1 MKQEKGAGSPTRWEL
16 PFVIGKWTQA
26 CCVKGTRAND
36 VSLEH
41 VLKKTSQGRR
51 WGESPET
58 RAVLA
63 QVPAQTLGPHRAAQA
78 LVWQCGLHG
87 THKARF
93 LPPETHRGAEL
104 AGHARDKHG
113 LRH

>member
-51 WGESPET
+51 WGESPEIKSCAGSGT
-58 RAVLA
+58 SSLTPSARTGPGVAMWLA
-63 QVPAQTLGPHRAAQA
+63 RDPQGQVPPSRNPQRS
-78 LVWQCGLHG
+78 
-87 THKARF
+87 
-93 LPPETHRGAEL
+93 
-104 AGHARDKHG
+104 
-113 LRH
+113 